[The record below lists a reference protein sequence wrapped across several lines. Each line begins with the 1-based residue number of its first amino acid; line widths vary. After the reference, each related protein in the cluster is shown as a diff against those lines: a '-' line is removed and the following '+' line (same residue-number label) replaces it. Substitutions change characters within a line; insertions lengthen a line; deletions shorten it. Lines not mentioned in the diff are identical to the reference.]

1 MALNSS
7 SAADVVPTS
16 PAFRLKGGLFPLTL
30 LEIRRYSQPEFE
42 QDLLSKVAEA
52 PAFFQQTPVILSF
65 EMAVAEAEQVPL
77 AELVELCR
85 SNGLRPVALRGGSK
99 ELKQQAE
106 TLQLALM
113 PEGRVKVDAAVSPEG
128 TAEPVA
134 AKAAATDA
142 AAGID
147 AAAGGGAD
155 RPADSAENGAGGGNK
170 IITTPIRSGQQVYA
184 AGGDLIVLAAVSTG
198 AEVLA
203 DGNIHIYGALRGRAL
218 AGVRG
223 DTSAR
228 IFCQSLEAELIS
240 IAGDF
245 KLHEDF
251 RGQWWKKPVQVSL
264 TDDILAIEALSK

>member
-1 MALNSS
+1 
-7 SAADVVPTS
+7 
-16 PAFRLKGGLFPLTL
+16 
-30 LEIRRYSQPEFE
+30 
-42 QDLLSKVAEA
+42 
-52 PAFFQQTPVILSF
+52 
-65 EMAVAEAEQVPL
+65 
-77 AELVELCR
+77 
-85 SNGLRPVALRGGSK
+85 
-99 ELKQQAE
+99 
-106 TLQLALM
+106 LQLALM

-147 AAAGGGAD
+147 AAAGSGAD